1 MISLALLV
9 LLAVYFLS
17 GTHDKVLTKF
27 GLSQRDN
34 ILMNMGL
41 FIAGIVRNSCTL
53 VESGFIG
60 QLNIAALITV
70 LVLCL
75 FLNLNYKRL

>member
-1 MISLALLV
+1 MVNLVLLL

-17 GTHDKVLTKF
+17 GAHDKVLTKF

-41 FIAGIVRNSCTL
+41 FIAGIVRNTFTL
-53 VESGFIG
+53 IESGFIG
-60 QLNIAALITV
+60 QLNIAALV
-70 LVLCL
+70 SALVLCL